1 MEVKE
6 KFEFKSEVLKKAR
19 ETKGYKQDELA
30 KLIFTT
36 RQTISNWENGK
47 KIPTLANIDRLAQVL
62 NVSID
67 DLIEREGDEEQ
78 KTNDEQLDQLDSTN
92 YSLVYTPTIKKS
104 IKDLKWI
111 KIILALILIIL
122 VIYLGTSIRKFC
134 ILYDIHKK
142 NYEYKSIDNYHIIVD
157 YYNVKDGI
165 YYDAYTE
172 YIYCINNTIK
182 REIEYQTGNETQKE
196 ITYINGNQKII
207 VDSVNKTYKIS
218 QNVIEENFIM
228 NRMVSL
234 NTSSLFDNIIK
245 SFNPNFE
252 IINYINYDFKY
263 NYEDSVNT
271 AKVNERINKKTGLL
285 EERIVQI
292 DDNNYSKTKFELK
305 LNTTTPENVII
316 PNLESYEQK

>member
-134 ILYDIHKK
+134 ILYDIK
-142 NYEYKSIDNYHIIVD
+142 NKMLTYNNVNNYSYFKTYCKVNNMQCVS
-157 YYNVKDGI
+157 YYTENVFYKDGI
-165 YYDAYTE
+165 SKTCYYDGKNIDILYIENNEAKLIHENTKTYEIIGDYKENQIGINKLYNMYPELVSNNNFINFMHSFSLMFRTE
-172 YIYCINNTIK
+172 YTDKYYN
-182 REIEYQTGNETQKE
+182 IEFKSKGNS
-196 ITYINGNQKII
+196 I
-207 VDSVNKTYKIS
+207 
-218 QNVIEENFIM
+218 IEENISI
-228 NRMVSL
+228 NGLL
-234 NTSSLFDNIIK
+234 NEKVVYYSNKDYEKTVYEIKINEVTDQDLKVDYDGYEIIK
-245 SFNPNFE
+245 
-252 IINYINYDFKY
+252 
-263 NYEDSVNT
+263 
-271 AKVNERINKKTGLL
+271 
-285 EERIVQI
+285 
-292 DDNNYSKTKFELK
+292 
-305 LNTTTPENVII
+305 
-316 PNLESYEQK
+316 

>member
-19 ETKGYKQDELA
+19 ETKSYKQDELA

-142 NYEYKSIDNYHIIVD
+142 MNNYIGIDNYYLKTD
-157 YYNVKDGI
+157 YW
-165 YYDAYTE
+165 E
-172 YIYCINNTIK
+172 
-182 REIEYQTGNETQKE
+182 
-196 ITYINGNQKII
+196 
-207 VDSVNKTYKIS
+207 
-218 QNVIEENFIM
+218 
-228 NRMVSL
+228 
-234 NTSSLFDNIIK
+234 
-245 SFNPNFE
+245 
-252 IINYINYDFKY
+252 
-263 NYEDSVNT
+263 
-271 AKVNERINKKTGLL
+271 
-285 EERIVQI
+285 I
-292 DDNNYSKTKFELK
+292 DDNNIIKYDTEVWRMEDKYKELTIFQSNTIVNYIENNEMYIVNNNEKTIIKNNYFNIDNYNNQIQGKLFSNKTKDIRNIL
-305 LNTTTPENVII
+305 LNSFNFNFKIVDGNYYYIYYKVKSGMEHYRVEEKINKETGLIEESNIQYDNKSTIEIYVFQPNIVNENDVNMTDITNTYTII
-316 PNLESYEQK
+316 N

>member
-142 NYEYKSIDNYHIIVD
+142 MNNYIGIDNYYLKTDCWTIYDDSILSMSQEFWKKNNSYKIINGVQNQTTSSYIFENDMYIVNDEKKVYRVVRNIDVSGYEYKIENELISLKTKNIKEII
-157 YYNVKDGI
+157 YNSFSFDIKI
-165 YYDAYTE
+165 SK
-172 YIYCINNTIK
+172 INNYYYLSYP
-182 REIEYQTGNETQKE
+182 IESESNENNIVEEKINKETGL
-196 ITYINGNQKII
+196 
-207 VDSVNKTYKIS
+207 
-218 QNVIEENFIM
+218 IEENSTQM
-228 NRMVSL
+228 NGCQVIKQYILKTNVLKENIEFL
-234 NTSSLFDNIIK
+234 NID
-245 SFNPNFE
+245 E
-252 IINYINYDFKY
+252 YY
-263 NYEDSVNT
+263 
-271 AKVNERINKKTGLL
+271 L
-285 EERIVQI
+285 E
-292 DDNNYSKTKFELK
+292 N
-305 LNTTTPENVII
+305 
-316 PNLESYEQK
+316 

>member
-142 NYEYKSIDNYHIIVD
+142 MNNYIGIDNYYLKTD
-157 YYNVKDGI
+157 YW
-165 YYDAYTE
+165 E
-172 YIYCINNTIK
+172 
-182 REIEYQTGNETQKE
+182 
-196 ITYINGNQKII
+196 
-207 VDSVNKTYKIS
+207 
-218 QNVIEENFIM
+218 
-228 NRMVSL
+228 
-234 NTSSLFDNIIK
+234 
-245 SFNPNFE
+245 
-252 IINYINYDFKY
+252 
-263 NYEDSVNT
+263 
-271 AKVNERINKKTGLL
+271 
-285 EERIVQI
+285 I
-292 DDNNYSKTKFELK
+292 DDNNIIKYDTEVWRMEDKYKELTIFQSNTIVNYIENNEMYIVNNDEKTIIKNNYFNIDNYNNQVQGKLFSNKTKDIRNIL
-305 LNTTTPENVII
+305 LNSFNFNFKIVDGNYYYIYYKVKSGMEHYRVEEKINKETGLIEESNIQYDNKSTIEIYVFQPNIVNENDVNMTDITNTYTII
-316 PNLESYEQK
+316 N

>member
-92 YSLVYTPTIKKS
+92 YSLVYTPTIKKN

-142 NYEYKSIDNYHIIVD
+142 MNNYIGIDNYYLKTD
-157 YYNVKDGI
+157 YWTI
-165 YYDAYTE
+165 YD
-172 YIYCINNTIK
+172 NTI
-182 REIEYQTGNETQKE
+182 
-196 ITYINGNQKII
+196 
-207 VDSVNKTYKIS
+207 S
-218 QNVIEENFIM
+218 
-228 NRMVSL
+228 
-234 NTSSLFDNIIK
+234 
-245 SFNPNFE
+245 
-252 IINYINYDFKY
+252 
-263 NYEDSVNT
+263 
-271 AKVNERINKKTGLL
+271 
-285 EERIVQI
+285 
-292 DDNNYSKTKFELK
+292 
-305 LNTTTPENVII
+305 
-316 PNLESYEQK
+316 

>member
-142 NYEYKSIDNYHIIVD
+142 MNNYIGIDNYYLKTD
-157 YYNVKDGI
+157 YW
-165 YYDAYTE
+165 E
-172 YIYCINNTIK
+172 
-182 REIEYQTGNETQKE
+182 
-196 ITYINGNQKII
+196 
-207 VDSVNKTYKIS
+207 
-218 QNVIEENFIM
+218 
-228 NRMVSL
+228 
-234 NTSSLFDNIIK
+234 
-245 SFNPNFE
+245 
-252 IINYINYDFKY
+252 
-263 NYEDSVNT
+263 
-271 AKVNERINKKTGLL
+271 
-285 EERIVQI
+285 I
-292 DDNNYSKTKFELK
+292 DDNNIIKYDTEVWRMEDKYKELTIFQSNTIVNYIENNEMYIVNNNEKTIIKNNYFNIDNYNNQIQGKLFSNKTKDIRNIL
-305 LNTTTPENVII
+305 LNSFNFNFKIVDGNYYYIYYKVKSGMEHYRVEEKINKETGLIEESNIQYDNKSTIEIYVFQPNIVNENDVNMTDITNTYTII
-316 PNLESYEQK
+316 N